1 MEAQENR
8 FWTRIFCIPKRIIV
22 KILGFEDRGEHR
34 VFRSSNH
41 PSRMKHQTT
50 TSYWLA
56 NVIPRS
62 KMKGFRRVF
71 ILNFLPPKR
80 FKNGIDFL
88 YEGFW
93 QKDILPEID
102 RNGSKKRIDISDTT
116 SMIKFIGFK
125 TNACIIPT
133 W

>member
-34 VFRSSNH
+34 VFGSSNH

-50 TSYWLA
+50 TSYRLA

-71 ILNFLPPKR
+71 ILNFCHQKR
-80 FKNGIDFL
+80 LRMKLIFSTKDF
-88 YEGFW
+88 G
-93 QKDILPEID
+93 
-102 RNGSKKRIDISDTT
+102 KRIFCL
-116 SMIKFIGFK
+116 K
-125 TNACIIPT
+125 
-133 W
+133 